1 MKQSDSI
8 SSLFVASVDDPPP
21 PWMEAYNSPTSP
33 VSRRELPFSS
43 PARDTGSRGRWDS
56 ARVAALE
63 LLVAVLPDRSRA
75 IPTATQLELHFA

>member
-1 MKQSDSI
+1 MKPSNSI
-8 SSLFVASVDDPPP
+8 SSHFVASVDDPPSS
-21 PWMEAYNSPTSP
+21 WMKAYNSPTSP

-43 PARDTGSRGRWDS
+43 LARDTASRGRWDS

-63 LLVAVLPDRSRA
+63 FLVAVLPDRSRA